1 MKNALK
7 ISLAICAMLFMS
19 ACATPN
25 AVAHDSK
32 VAWDGT
38 KKASGEVWE
47 GTKDASG
54 KAWEGT
60 KKVSGEAWD
69 DTKKAVNNATS
80 DQ

>member
-1 MKNALK
+1 MKNRLK
-7 ISLAICAMLFMS
+7 VTLAMGILLLLVS
-19 ACATPN
+19 ACATPQ
-25 AVAHDSK
+25 AVEQDSK
-32 VAWDGT
+32 VAWEET

-69 DTKKAVNNATS
+69 GTKKAVNNATA
-80 DQ
+80 D